1 MINYSLL
8 DDAFP
13 INGDKIN
20 KKPKKKEGQI
30 VEKTEC
36 KPLQPPIYS
45 VPSNCDNAGN
55 FRKVI
60 SDSMSMNK
68 PVDDFKKDGVRAYDY
83 DEMDAYLNITE
94 LNKDTN
100 NINAN
105 ATIKTNNRDDTDE
118 YRTTPFLAE
127 YLRSLRNNFKKPIS
141 ESNDIFRNIEQFTNN
156 NFNNSNNSN
165 NLKVDVNLYNLFL
178 FIFLGI
184 IIIVLIDQ
192 ITKLISLNT
201 NNNN

>member
-13 INGDKIN
+13 VSGDKMI
-20 KKPKKKEGQI
+20 KKSKKKDNYQSTIKED
-30 VEKTEC
+30 C
-36 KPLQPPIYS
+36 KPLQAPVYTIPTT
-45 VPSNCDNAGN
+45 CDNTGN

-60 SDSMSMNK
+60 GDSMMLNK
-68 PVDDFKKDGVRAYDY
+68 PMDDFKKDGVRAFDY

-94 LNKDTN
+94 LNKEKEVIRTN
-100 NINAN
+100 N
-105 ATIKTNNRDDTDE
+105 KDQSDE
-118 YRTTPFLAE
+118 YRTTPFLAD

-141 ESNDIFRNIEQFTNN
+141 QASDIYTNIEQFTNA
-156 NFNNSNNSN
+156 NSNSNAN
-165 NLKVDVNLYNLFL
+165 NLKIDVNLYNLFL

-184 IIIVLIDQ
+184 IIIALIDQ

-201 NNNN
+201 NNN

>member
-13 INGDKIN
+13 VSGDKIN
-20 KKPKKKEGQI
+20 KKLKKKDSYQTTTKED
-30 VEKTEC
+30 C
-36 KPLQPPIYS
+36 KPLQAPVYTIP
-45 VPSNCDNAGN
+45 NTCDNTGN

-60 SDSMSMNK
+60 GDSMMLNK
-68 PVDDFKKDGVRAYDY
+68 PIDDFKKDGVRAFDY

-94 LNKDTN
+94 LNKEKEV
-100 NINAN
+100 
-105 ATIKTNNRDDTDE
+105 IKTNNKDQSDE
-118 YRTTPFLAE
+118 YRTTPFLAD

-141 ESNDIFRNIEQFTNN
+141 QASDIYTNIEQFTNI
-156 NFNNSNNSN
+156 NSNSN
-165 NLKVDVNLYNLFL
+165 NLKIDVNLYNLFL

-184 IIIVLIDQ
+184 IIIALIDQ

-201 NNNN
+201 NNN